1 MRSVV
6 RATLV
11 ATVAGLIA
19 GGPALAASTL
29 FGTAE
34 YQSEALRELPQWQD
48 VLARMQAE
56 APLTAACRA
65 APEQCPSPA
74 ARAWS
79 RLLRSLDG
87 APPAAQ
93 LREVNRFVNGWHYRT
108 DADNYGRSDYWA
120 TPFEFF
126 RRAGDCED
134 YAIAKYRSLR
144 LLGVPAE
151 RLRLVVL
158 QDVARNLPH
167 AVLAAYLDGRVL
179 ILDNLSDAVLP
190 QESLPHYL
198 PYYSVNERARWA
210 HALPDDQTLAGAVSA
225 GTATPPVSGTQL
237 AD

>member
-11 ATVAGLIA
+11 ATVAGLA
-19 GGPALAASTL
+19 GGPAIAAPTL

-56 APLTAACRA
+56 ASLTAACRA
-65 APEQCPSPA
+65 APERCPSRA

-79 RLLRSLDG
+79 RLLHSLDG
-87 APPAAQ
+87 APTAVQ

-151 RLRLVVL
+151 QLRLVVL
-158 QDVARNLPH
+158 QDIARNLPH

-179 ILDNLSDAVLP
+179 ILDNLNDAVLP

-210 HALPDDQTLAGAVSA
+210 HALPDDALAGAVSA
-225 GTATPPVSGTQL
+225 GTAASPR
-237 AD
+237 